1 MFDTN
6 ERPPYVEFEYRA
18 MPNRAKSEEA
28 GHVVYDDVAF
38 AMITPAGS
46 RDCVEKVAEDWLQ
59 YIDKQAQEGRYNP
72 AWARGF
78 RANFKEWQSGNEVP
92 ESGTGLRQWPQITPA
107 ELKMCLGANVR
118 TVEDLAAANEPTL
131 QRIGM
136 SGRVLKDKA
145 ETWLKASAGGK
156 VSEEIAGLRQMVR
169 EQQDVIERLTKQLDS
184 LPKKRER
191 AEAA

>member
-1 MFDTN
+1 MFESID
-6 ERPPYVEFEYRA
+6 RPPYVEFEYRA
-18 MPNRAKSEEA
+18 VENRQASAEA
-28 GHVVYDDVAF
+28 GHAVYDNVAF

-46 RDCVEKVAEDWLQ
+46 RDCVEKIAEDWLN

-78 RANFKEWQSGNEVP
+78 RANFKEWLTGNEIP
-92 ESGTGLRQWPQITPA
+92 EIGTGLRQWPQITPA
-107 ELKMCLGANVR
+107 ELKMCLGANIR
-118 TVEDLAAANEPTL
+118 TVEDLAVANEQTL

-136 SGRVLKDKA
+136 MGRVLKDKA

-156 VSEEIAGLRQMVR
+156 VSEEIANLKQLVR
-169 EQQDVIERLTKQLDS
+169 EQQEVIARLTQQLDA

>member
-1 MFDTN
+1 MFESI

-18 MPNRAKSEEA
+18 VHNRAASEEK
-28 GHVVYDDVAF
+28 GHAVYENVAF

-46 RDCVEKVAEDWLQ
+46 RDCVEKVAEDWLN

-78 RANFKEWQSGNEVP
+78 RANFKEWLTGNEVP
-92 ESGTGLRQWPQITPA
+92 EIGTGLRQWPQITPA
-107 ELKMCLGANVR
+107 ELKMCLGANIR
-118 TVEDLAAANEPTL
+118 TVEDLAVANEPTL

-136 SGRVLKDKA
+136 MGRVLKDKA

-156 VSEEIAGLRQMVR
+156 VSEELANLKQLVR
-169 EQQDVIERLTKQLDS
+169 EQQDVIARLQS
-184 LPKKRER
+184 QVESQSESKRK
-191 AEAA
+191 AAA